1 MSLPEFRAAA
11 FGRFGPPGLPPDRA
25 ALDALMRQ
33 FPDTRPET
41 SHARDG

>member
-11 FGRFGPPGLPPDRA
+11 LGLFGPPASPPDRA

-33 FPDTRPET
+33 FPDFPPET
-41 SHARDG
+41 NHVRDG